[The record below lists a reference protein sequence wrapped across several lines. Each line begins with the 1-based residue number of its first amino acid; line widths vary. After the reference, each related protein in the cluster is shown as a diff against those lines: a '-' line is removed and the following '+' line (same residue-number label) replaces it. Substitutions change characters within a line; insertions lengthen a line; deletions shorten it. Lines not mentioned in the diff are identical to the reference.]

1 MSEHDEPILK
11 KNTHPKVS
19 NAEEPIVE
27 KITNVLFNQP
37 FGVLCTAGQRHSYGS
52 LLAYYVTE
60 DCKQIIFSTPVST
73 RKYQLLSENE
83 NVAFLVD
90 TRSQVQ
96 DRLMAIEA
104 VTATGK
110 CHELK
115 NPANDNVFKELLV
128 SNHTYLK
135 EMLSTKRY
143 ALFKISV
150 YRYFYVTRF
159 QEVHEWNPNQT
170 G

>member
-11 KNTHPKVS
+11 KNNHRKVQS
-19 NAEEPIVE
+19 TEEPVVE
-27 KITNVLFNQP
+27 KITNILFNQP

-60 DCKQIIFSTPVST
+60 DCKEIIFSTPVST

-96 DRLMAIEA
+96 DALMAIEA

-115 NPANDNVFKELLV
+115 DTASDHSFKELLV
-128 SNHTYLK
+128 SNHAYLK
-135 EMLSTKRY
+135 EMLSTNRY